1 MKHQN
6 DNFFISLLLGEER
19 KNEHSFIV
27 IQWRAA
33 LLRSQTG
40 IVESGVVSVS
50 VRQHG
55 NRGALAELI

>member
-6 DNFFISLLLGEER
+6 DNFFISLLLGKER
-19 KNEHSFIV
+19 KDEHSFIV
-27 IQWRAA
+27 IQWRV

-40 IVESGVVSVS
+40 IVDSGVVSVS

-55 NRGALAELI
+55 NRGALAKLI